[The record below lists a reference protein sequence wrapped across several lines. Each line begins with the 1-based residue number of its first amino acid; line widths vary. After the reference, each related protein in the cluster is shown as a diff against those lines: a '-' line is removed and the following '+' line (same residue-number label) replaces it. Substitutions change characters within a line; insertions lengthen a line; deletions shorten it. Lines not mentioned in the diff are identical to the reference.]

1 MADQDDC
8 LYGVTVGAATLLAAL
23 NPGTA
28 LVAGCEIRKQ
38 PDCCPECAMNH
49 DCSRVPVHDNC
60 HCEAEP
66 FLLGA
71 G

>member
-1 MADQDDC
+1 MADNDPC
-8 LYGVTVGAATLLAAL
+8 GFAVVMNTALLLAELA
-23 NPGTA
+23 PSAA

-66 FLLGA
+66 FLIG